1 MNRHAAYVR
10 EIPASRCAVLFVH
23 GILGTPRFFDFL
35 LPDIPPD
42 WTVHNVLLS
51 GHGGDVRN
59 FSHASMA
66 AWRRQVASELS
77 ALSAAH
83 ERVIVCGH
91 SMGTLLAI
99 DAACAHPEQV
109 QGLLLLAVPLRLSL
123 NARSCLRS
131 TALALGMRSAGREE
145 AQALIRAYGV
155 SADRHVWRYA
165 GWAPR
170 YLELFG
176 EIAAVRRML
185 PDLKTPG
192 VALQSA
198 RDEMVSRRALGCL
211 ASCPTLQTML
221 LPDSGHYAYAPA
233 DEKRIHQALMAL
245 VAQA

>member
-1 MNRHAAYVR
+1 M
-10 EIPASRCAVLFVH
+10 
-23 GILGTPRFFDFL
+23 
-35 LPDIPPD
+35 
-42 WTVHNVLLS
+42 
-51 GHGGDVRN
+51 
-59 FSHASMA
+59 
-66 AWRRQVASELS
+66 
-77 ALSAAH
+77 
-83 ERVIVCGH
+83 
-91 SMGTLLAI
+91 
-99 DAACAHPEQV
+99 
-109 QGLLLLAVPLRLSL
+109 
-123 NARSCLRS
+123 
-131 TALALGMRSAGREE
+131 
-145 AQALIRAYGV
+145 

-185 PDLKTPG
+185 PDLKTSG

-211 ASCPTLQTML
+211 ASCPALQTVL

>member
-10 EIPASRCAVLFVH
+10 EVPGSRCAVLFVH

-51 GHGGDVRN
+51 GHGGDVRD
-59 FSHASMA
+59 FAHASMA

-77 ALSAAH
+77 CLSAAH

-99 DAACAHPEQV
+99 DAAHAHPEQV
-109 QGLLLLAVPLRLSL
+109 QGLLLLAVPVRLSL
-123 NARSCLRS
+123 DVHSCLRS
-131 TALALGMRSAGREE
+131 IALALGMRNADREE
-145 AQALIRAYGV
+145 TRALTRAYGV
-155 SADRHVWRYA
+155 SADRRVWRYA
-165 GWAPR
+165 GWVPR

-185 PDLKTPG
+185 PDLKTHG

-198 RDEMVSRRALGCL
+198 RDEMVSLRSLRCL
-211 ASCPTLQTML
+211 ARCPALQIGL
-221 LPDSGHYAYAPA
+221 LPGSGHYAYAPE
-233 DEKRIHQALMAL
+233 DEKRIHQALLAL
-245 VAQA
+245 VAKA

>member
-51 GHGGDVRN
+51 GHGGDVRD

-185 PDLKTPG
+185 PDLKPPAWRCSQPGTRWSPAARWAVWPAAPPCKRCCCRIPGTMPTPRRMK
-192 VALQSA
+192 SA
-198 RDEMVSRRALGCL
+198 FIR
-211 ASCPTLQTML
+211 
-221 LPDSGHYAYAPA
+221 H
-233 DEKRIHQALMAL
+233 
-245 VAQA
+245 